1 MVEIVLVGLFA
12 ILDIYLV
19 VDTKRKLKRRDKS
32 CNIVLNN
39 VKLKSCEFSIDDAIK
54 SLKDS
59 NAAISYDCMKEV

>member
-1 MVEIVLVGLFA
+1 MIEIILVSLFA

-19 VDTKRKLKRRDKS
+19 IDTKRKLKKRDNA

-39 VKLKSCEFSIDDAIK
+39 AKLKSVDYSFDDAIK

-59 NAAISYDCMKEV
+59 NVVINYDCIKEI